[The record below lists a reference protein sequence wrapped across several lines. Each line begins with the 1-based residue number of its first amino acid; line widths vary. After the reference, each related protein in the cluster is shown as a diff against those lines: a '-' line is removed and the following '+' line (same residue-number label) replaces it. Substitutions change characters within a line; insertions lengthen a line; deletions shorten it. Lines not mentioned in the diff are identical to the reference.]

1 MQNKRITKGRIA
13 MYFGFVL
20 LLVIYAIGTR
30 YTRIASESTDVLVLG
45 DYTIPIALF
54 AGGLSSVANICMILL
69 VMFYKKPGLYTFIVI
84 YSINFIRLFIGLF
97 KIHNKNTIPGIC
109 SNIVIVLAVIVIYQR
124 NSILDKLRKTGIR
137 HLQEKQ
143 KFSQRLF
150 EQTATALVNAV
161 DAKDE
166 YSHGHSL
173 RVAEYS
179 AKIARQI
186 GKSEDEIYR
195 IYYTALLHDAG
206 KIGIADNIIKKNGKL
221 TPEEYSI
228 IKQHPVIG
236 NQILSSISEY
246 PYLSIGAHYHHERY
260 DGKGYPDGL
269 KGEDIPEIAR
279 IISVADA
286 YDAMTSNRSYRDAL
300 PQQIVREEIVKN
312 AGTQFDPVFAK
323 VMQHLIDLDVEYELK
338 ERQSAVEFAGRNDI
352 HCGEYRSEISDG
364 IVLTPYPVKIS
375 MKSTPEGGKN
385 AGGHLPA
392 IILFDSLDGR
402 VHEDE
407 KTIKDLIYFEYCE
420 IFFDGKTRGD
430 GVRKIETKVQ
440 QDTENT
446 VGANR
451 YEIEAVKFK
460 DHVLIK
466 IDDGQKTTEVTIALP
481 DSSRFAY
488 IGLTGENCD
497 ISNLHVEKQND
508 PIGEGYITRIAEEVS
523 YIEGNEGDIPN
534 VQIDGFRTDASQ
546 GIKLKD
552 NLSISFHTMSL
563 PTARLIWHCPF
574 INVFSSSDHKV
585 YGPDYKE
592 YALVRFDGETWES
605 KGISDNKLFINEED
619 EFPGWNAWKD
629 ENKKGMDCVVNFK
642 VSENKITMTTTNLGL
657 FIRNT
662 TTITDGADDL
672 YVAITGDQVA
682 ITDIRI
688 GEFKKVYVADV

>member
-1 MQNKRITKGRIA
+1 MQTKSNKGKKLA
-13 MYFGFVL
+13 YFGFFL
-20 LLVIYAIGTR
+20 LIVIYIVAAH
-30 YTRIASESTDVLVLG
+30 YTRIVAESKDVLMLW
-45 DYTIPIALF
+45 DYEIPLSMF
-54 AGGLSSVANICMILL
+54 AGALSSVSNICIILL

-84 YSINFIRLFIGLF
+84 YSAHFVRLFMGFFVIR
-97 KIHNKNTIPGIC
+97 NVNVIPGIC
-109 SNIVIVLAVIVIYQR
+109 SNIVVVIAVIIIYQR
-124 NSILDKLRKTGIR
+124 NHTLEKLRESSIK

-166 YSHGHSL
+166 YSHGHSI
-173 RVAEYS
+173 RVAEHS
-179 AKIARQI
+179 EKIARQL

-206 KIGIADNIIKKNGKL
+206 KIGIADEIIKKNGKL
-221 TPEEYSI
+221 TREEYEI

-246 PYLSIGAHYHHERY
+246 PYLSIGAHFHHERY
-260 DGKGYPDGL
+260 DGKGYPEGL

-312 AGTQFDPVFAK
+312 AGTQFDPVIAK
-323 VMQHLIDLDVEYELK
+323 IMQHLIDLDVEYELK
-338 ERQSAVEFAGRNDI
+338 ERQTAMEFAGRNDI

-364 IVLTPYPVKIS
+364 IVLTPYPTKIS
-375 MKSTPEGGKN
+375 LKSSPEGDAN
-385 AGGHLPA
+385 AKGHTPA

-402 VHEDE
+402 VHVDE
-407 KTIKDLIYFEYCE
+407 KTISDLNYFEYCE
-420 IFFDGKTRGD
+420 IFFDGKTRGE
-430 GVRKIETKVQ
+430 GVRKIETSILQGDEDAAASNKY
-440 QDTENT
+440 D
-446 VGANR
+446 
-451 YEIEAVKFK
+451 IEAVKFK
-460 DHVLIK
+460 DHVLIR
-466 IDDGQKTTEVTIALP
+466 INNGQQTFEVTVALP
-481 DSSRFAY
+481 DSSRYAY
-488 IGLTGENCD
+488 IGLTGENCH
-497 ISNLHVEKQND
+497 ISNLHVEKSSD
-508 PIGEGYITRIAEEVS
+508 PIDAGYITRIAEEVS
-523 YIEGNEGDIPN
+523 YIEGDEGDIPN
-534 VQIDGFRTDASQ
+534 VQIDGYRTDASQ
-546 GIKLKD
+546 GIKIRD
-552 NLSISFHTMSL
+552 NLSISFHSMSL

-574 INVFSSSDHKV
+574 INVFSSSDNKV
-585 YGPDYKE
+585 NGPDYKE

-619 EFPGWNAWKD
+619 EFPGWNAWKE
-629 ENKKGMDCVVNFK
+629 ENKKGIDCVVNFK
-642 VSENKITMTTTNLGL
+642 VSGNKITMTTTNLGL

-662 TTITDGADDL
+662 TVITDGNEDL